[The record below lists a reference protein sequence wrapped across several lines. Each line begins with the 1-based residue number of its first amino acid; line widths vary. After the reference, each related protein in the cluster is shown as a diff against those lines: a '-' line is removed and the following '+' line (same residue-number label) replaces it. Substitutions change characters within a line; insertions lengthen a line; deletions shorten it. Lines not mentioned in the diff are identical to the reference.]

1 MRACIAA
8 GQLAQA
14 GDRFADRRVPRKRFI
29 PAAATLDVF
38 QTPAH
43 SLIQPGGAAL
53 HDDAVGHEVAAEQ
66 QILAIAQQI
75 RHQLLQP
82 FGQRLGI
89 LRRAPALQR
98 EQNDGIALGVNV
110 DLELFC
116 LLVNFRHAQGAGGDL
131 FKELAAGKLL
141 IFRPFLLEAAQI
153 VLLFSLLVDF
163 PADILQRLQ
172 QRRLCHGLEQ
182 VLLHA
187 DLNGLLR
194 ELKIVVSADE
204 DDPCLR
210 QLGADELAERQPV
223 HKRHFDIR
231 DQNVRAQLADLR
243 QGKLPVGRI
252 AAEFKAV
259 PLPIDAVAQTFP
271 HNTFILHQKNLQQC
285 DHLNPIVPFF
295 PGVWKKHFIFSPAP
309 YELDRYE
316 SSVIGMKLSIGVR
329 VSRNAYS
336 SSSQHSSVVM
346 SVSAHSN

>member
-1 MRACIAA
+1 M
-8 GQLAQA
+8 
-14 GDRFADRRVPRKRFI
+14 
-29 PAAATLDVF
+29 T
-38 QTPAH
+38 
-43 SLIQPGGAAL
+43 
-53 HDDAVGHEVAAEQ
+53 AVGHEVAAEQ

-243 QGKLPVGRI
+243 QGKLPVGASPQNSKPYRSQSMQSRRPSRTTHSSSTR
-252 AAEFKAV
+252 K
-259 PLPIDAVAQTFP
+259 
-271 HNTFILHQKNLQQC
+271 LQQC

-316 SSVIGMKLSIGVR
+316 SSVIG
-329 VSRNAYS
+329 
-336 SSSQHSSVVM
+336 
-346 SVSAHSN
+346 